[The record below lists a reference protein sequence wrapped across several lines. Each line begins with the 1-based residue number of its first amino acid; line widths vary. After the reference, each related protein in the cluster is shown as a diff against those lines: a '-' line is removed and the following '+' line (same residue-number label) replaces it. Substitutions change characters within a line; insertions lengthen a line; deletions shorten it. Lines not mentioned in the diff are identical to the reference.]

1 MSVHGGIRFGDER
14 LYKPFP
20 SQDPTLRLSF
30 RPVPQTVDGIHRS
43 NQQAHAL
50 FSLTCLCKCLFYV
63 PMRTCVYKTGNAGLP
78 HSEVT
83 FVFRVCAA
91 LLGVGQTDAALC
103 LKLFYFQSFL
113 SVTGLRKL
121 GAGGGG
127 TSPHVDVLCNTF
139 SIQHNHTTFRPSAPP
154 SQESWPIN

>member
-121 GAGGGG
+121 GAGGGLVHMLMCYAIHFLYS
-127 TSPHVDVLCNTF
+127 TI
-139 SIQHNHTTFRPSAPP
+139 IQLLDHQLLPP
-154 SQESWPIN
+154 RKVGP